1 MDLKKKNQQKN
12 SFAVLTAEN
21 FVSCSNLHLTQIF
34 SFRQHLPSKFRVVNC
49 FKAKTDIKT
58 AGVTCSIEIKK

>member
-21 FVSCSNLHLTQIF
+21 FVSCSNLHLTQI